1 MATTMNPVDLYHDPA
16 LDELLSQSK
25 APSQS
30 HGSARRTSNGHHRRS
45 ASENVDFSTLPPV
58 APEVPRGP
66 PISYRGL
73 GPAEPN
79 LHRSFSQRARGR
91 PFAKEAFADEE
102 LDQPRDKGVKPQFAS
117 EGNQN
122 DPSVKIVRKPAA
134 SEGLRLNTANLNG
147 TPAVTAPRR
156 EIQSAHEPPTDHPK
170 PVHKPRRI
178 SDTPR
183 IVDEPISAVSRSSA
197 FRDEAQRRDWAPD
210 RSPLQKLEV
219 TLNDISKEEKRAR
232 VQEAEMLLRERD
244 AKLGRAPAESPR
256 DKPSP
261 VAASTKANATARR
274 SSAKRERGPEQEIQ
288 PIEDAVLVRN
298 LSTTQRQRLQHST
311 TVDSHRPDIRSL
323 SGEKHPGFEYTISA
337 PLYDQP
343 ATSRRASH
351 KYRRQDSPEDPPAK
365 SSKEIFD
372 EAAARLESSSIS
384 QQQPNSQQKA
394 EPSTRD
400 AVPSRRTLSKRRAE
414 PANARLPAS
423 GGLVNASHKAALEK
437 LTGVSPPVARSGSRK
452 LQKSP
457 PASAETAKALP
468 SRLPSRIPVPTGSSA
483 MAAGTGENY
492 LRTPDH
498 PEIEPL
504 TGPPPPH
511 TPVGHGLQSSPHPSS
526 PQSPP
531 ARVADV
537 TRQRQRKSSVSFKEP
552 MSRRPVDEWK
562 EAGTA
567 RLTGSDFLSED
578 IPSADKSKPWWEQ
591 GPTTSTRRASKSNRT
606 FDPAHPEGPIDDK
619 TAEFKPKLFLRC
631 GPLLR
636 YTGMK
641 RSKPENGNPT
651 RESWRGSVM
660 IVTQDSHSSYDT
672 PPTLRLFAR
681 PQRLLPPPPDKVAEN
696 DLNPEYVDPIA
707 GLTKLSR
714 TGRALYVRPVDHL
727 EEGKDLSQVEDDDG
741 LFESSPSPL
750 DLGGSHDTAT
760 LANNK
765 RILDKDGERLGR
777 FQEVRGARLFGDPD
791 RDVTFWRFNIE
802 VELQDQQ
809 QHIAYRINR
818 GPAIGF
824 WVPARGET
832 MNIMFHSCNGFSLSV
847 NPDNF
852 SGPDPLWRDVLNTHQ
867 TRPFHVMIGGGDQIY
882 NDRVMLETQHFGEWT
897 RMRNPGQKHHALFTH
912 EMKEELETFY
922 LNRYA
927 SWFSQGLFGMAASR
941 IPMVNIW
948 DDHDIIDGFG
958 SYPNHFM
965 ETPVFSGLGNVAFKY
980 YMLFQHQSVPE
991 ETTAHEPSWLLG
1003 REPGPYIKH
1012 LSRSVF
1018 MQMGKHVAFLGLD
1031 CRTERMRNEVLSVD
1045 TIELVLERCRKELVE
1060 GETKHLI
1067 VLLGVPI
1074 AYPRLVWLE
1083 NVLTSRLMDP
1093 VKALGRVG
1101 IIKGGFLNKF
1111 DGGVEILDDLDDHWT
1126 ATNHKHERNDL
1137 VKDLQDLAAEK
1148 SCRITILSGDVHL
1161 AAIGQFHSNPKLKIP
1176 KDRDHRYMPN
1186 VISSAIVNTPPS
1198 DMLADILNKRN
1209 KTHHLDKYTDEN
1221 MIPMFTHDVDGKQRN
1236 NKHMLPRRNWCSIR
1250 EYIPGSTPPPS
1261 PPESPEVSEDEEDPE
1276 GPPDPESRPRRFS
1289 FSKEDVNP
1297 RALFRRLSSRK
1308 APPTSYRDTMY
1319 EQDRSVSY
1327 DGTTQPQP
1335 RHFRQGSNASGSRH
1349 SSTDFQAIPGKRAS
1363 SFDHNSSGAPIRPG
1377 MFQRRPTNLSEK
1389 AARKGNIPAIDAEGN
1404 EIDVN
1409 DSVNLEGGLDIL
1421 LNVEINQKDPSGIT
1435 MPYRLLIPA
1444 LWYDGSSDREKL
1456 DEVEGVQRRPTFL
1469 NRIGFGPR
1477 RSHGAARKQGDG
1489 NWGQE
1494 YSDEESFSD
1503 EDDLQ
1508 KKSLP
1513 RRRFS
1518 LFGSRRRNQT
1528 DDPSE
1533 TDSDHE
1539 DDLPAEKQG
1548 QLHQQQKPIGS
1559 NVASQQDYHLSHNMT
1574 GPPSHDFLYDT
1585 DNRPPPSHSLAPAP
1599 HPSVRRSLTIT
1610 SSSKQPSHQSQQAP
1624 QVRNN
1629 QDSFPARAA
1638 SSATTGSRSGHA
1650 LSAGRQDA
1658 AEWHTDSIGSGSFQN
1673 SQPPRGQTSTIP
1685 AAALAGSAPMGTSGQ
1700 FPQRRLSKQER
1711 ILGISASDPEPHA
1724 PPQRLRGDGIIGKQY
1739 GLGSPVGHAGPG
1751 QSALGYTGIEAYK
1764 EPKPRRGFSLRKAR
1778 DWLDARGKGG
1788 QDEFD

>member
-1 MATTMNPVDLYHDPA
+1 MATSMNPVELYHDPA
-16 LDELLSQSK
+16 LDELLTQSK
-25 APSQS
+25 APSRS
-30 HGSARRTSNGHHRRS
+30 NGSTRRTSNGQHRRS
-45 ASENVDFSTLPPV
+45 ASENMDFSALPPA

-73 GPAEPN
+73 GPVEPN
-79 LHRSFSQRARGR
+79 LQRSFSQRARGR

-102 LDQPRDKGVKPQFAS
+102 LDQPRDKNIKPRVAP
-117 EGNQN
+117 EGNQR
-122 DPSVKIVRKPAA
+122 DAPAKTPRKPAPT
-134 SEGLRLNTANLNG
+134 EGLRLNTSNLNG
-147 TPAVTAPRR
+147 TPPVTAPRR
-156 EIQSAHEPPTDHPK
+156 EIQSAQEPPTDHARPA
-170 PVHKPRRI
+170 HKARRI

-183 IVDEPISAVSRSSA
+183 HIEEPISAVSRSSA
-197 FRDEAQRRDWAPD
+197 YRDDAQRRDWAPD

-244 AKLGRAPAESPR
+244 AKLGRAAAESPR
-256 DKPSP
+256 DKVSP
-261 VAASTKANATARR
+261 AVGNSKARSTARR
-274 SSAKRERGPEQEIQ
+274 SSAKRERGSEPDVQ

-337 PLYDQP
+337 PVYDQHSS
-343 ATSRRASH
+343 SRRTSH
-351 KYRRQDSPEDPPAK
+351 KYRREDSPEDIPAR

-372 EAAARLESSSIS
+372 EAAARLESSSSSKQRAIS
-384 QQQPNSQQKA
+384 RSNAEASPSDVIPSQ
-394 EPSTRD
+394 
-400 AVPSRRTLSKRRAE
+400 RTLSKRRVD
-414 PANARLPAS
+414 PTTARPPPS
-423 GGLVNASHKAALEK
+423 GGLVDRERNASHKAALEK

-452 LQKSP
+452 LQKIT
-457 PASAETAKALP
+457 PASVEAAKAQ
-468 SRLPSRIPVPTGSSA
+468 SGRIPSRIPVPTGSSTI
-483 MAAGTGENY
+483 AGGVVESSNRAPHHSEFESLT
-492 LRTPDH
+492 TH
-498 PEIEPL
+498 PR
-504 TGPPPPH
+504 PH
-511 TPVGHGLQSSPHPSS
+511 TPVGVGLQSSPHPSS

-531 ARVADV
+531 EKVADV

-552 MSRRPVDEWK
+552 MTRRPVDEWK

-567 RLTGSDFLSED
+567 RLTSNDFLSES
-578 IPSADKSKPWWEQ
+578 IPSADRSKPWWEQ
-591 GPTTSTRRASKSNRT
+591 GPTTATRRGSRSNRAFET
-606 FDPAHPEGPIDDK
+606 AHLDGPIDDK

-641 RSKPENGNPT
+641 SSKAENGGSV
-651 RESWRGSVM
+651 REFWRGSVM
-660 IVTQDSHSSYDT
+660 IVTQDSHSLYDT

-727 EEGKDLSQVEDDDG
+727 EEGKDLSQIENDDG

-750 DLGGSHDTAT
+750 DLGGSHDTAWM
-760 LANNK
+760 ANNK

-777 FQEVRGARLFGDPD
+777 YQEVRGARLFADPD

-818 GPAIGF
+818 GPAMGF

-897 RMRNPGQKHHALFTH
+897 RMRNPNHKHHALFTN

-927 SWFSQGLFGMAASR
+927 LWFSQGLFGMAASQ

-1003 REPGPYIKH
+1003 REHGPYIKQ

-1018 MQMGKHVAFLGLD
+1018 MQMGRHVAFLGLD

-1045 TIELVLERCRKELVE
+1045 TIEIVLERCRKELVE

-1083 NVLTSRLMDP
+1083 NMLTSRFMDP

-1101 IIKGGFLNKF
+1101 ILKGGFLNKF

-1148 SCRITILSGDVHL
+1148 SCRITILGGDVHL

-1221 MIPMFTHDVDGKQRN
+1221 MIPMFTHDVDGRKRN

-1250 EYIPGSTPPPS
+1250 EYTPGTTPPPS
-1261 PPESPEVSEDEEDPE
+1261 PPESPEVSENEEELE
-1276 GPPDPESRPRRFS
+1276 GSPDPEPRPRRFS

-1327 DGTTQPQP
+1327 DGTTQPQTRSFP
-1335 RHFRQGSNASGSRH
+1335 HGSNTSGSRQ
-1349 SSTDFQAIPGKRAS
+1349 SSTDFQAAPGRRAS
-1363 SFDHNSSGAPIRPG
+1363 SFDHNSSGIPVRPG

-1389 AARKGNIPAIDAEGN
+1389 AARKGNVLAIDAEGN

-1409 DSVNLEGGLDIL
+1409 DSVNLEGGLDVV
-1421 LNVEINQKDPSGIT
+1421 LNMEINQKDPSGIT

-1456 DEVEGVQRRPTFL
+1456 DEVEGVQRKPTFL
-1469 NRIGFGPR
+1469 NRIGFGPG
-1477 RSHGAARKQGDG
+1477 RSHRAAGKQGDG
-1489 NWGQE
+1489 NWGQDE
-1494 YSDEESFSD
+1494 SEEESYSEED
-1503 EDDLQ
+1503 EVQ
-1508 KKSLP
+1508 EKPLP

-1518 LFGSRRRNQT
+1518 LFGSRRRNQVE
-1528 DDPSE
+1528 DPSE

-1539 DDLPAEKQG
+1539 DELPADRQG
-1548 QLHQQQKPIGS
+1548 QLQPQPVSG
-1559 NVASQQDYHLSHNMT
+1559 NVASHPDYPVSHNMT
-1574 GPPSHDFLYDT
+1574 GPPTHDLLYDT
-1585 DNRPPPSHSLAPAP
+1585 EMRPPPSHSLAPAP

-1610 SSSKQPSHQSQQAP
+1610 SSSSQPSH
-1624 QVRNN
+1624 VKNN
-1629 QDSFPARAA
+1629 SASLPVRAA
-1638 SSATTGSRSGHA
+1638 SSATAGSGSGHA
-1650 LSAGRQDA
+1650 LSVGRQDA
-1658 AEWHTDSIGSGSFQN
+1658 TEWNSQGSGSGQFQN
-1673 SQPPRGQTSTIP
+1673 NHLPRSNPVASP
-1685 AAALAGSAPMGTSGQ
+1685 AEASAGSAPVGSSGN

-1724 PPQRLRGDGIIGKQY
+1724 PPQRLRGNGIIGKQY
-1739 GLGSPVGHAGPG
+1739 GLGSPIDHPGPG
-1751 QSALGYTGIEAYK
+1751 QTAQGYTGIEAYK

-1778 DWLDARGKGG
+1778 DWLDGKGRGG
-1788 QDEFD
+1788 QDDFD